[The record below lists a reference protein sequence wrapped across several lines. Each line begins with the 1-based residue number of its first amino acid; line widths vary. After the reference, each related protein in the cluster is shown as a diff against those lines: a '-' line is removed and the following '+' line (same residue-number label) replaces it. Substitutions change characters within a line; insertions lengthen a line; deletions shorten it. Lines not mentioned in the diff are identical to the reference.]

1 MAKSDRDDLIS
12 IIDEDGKD
20 ADIPAILPLM
30 PVRDVVIFN
39 DMLLPLFV
47 GREKSVRAVEE
58 AVTKDS
64 FLMLVT
70 QKDPSI
76 ENPKPDE
83 IYTVGTVS
91 RVLRMLKLPDGS
103 VKALVQGISKARIV
117 RYVKR
122 KDLYLVKIET
132 IVENPIKKINL
143 KTEAMMRNVRDYSKK
158 ILALRGELTGDVSS
172 ILESIDDPGKLADLV
187 ASNLRLKI
195 KESQTLLEHI
205 DPIKRLNHINDLLSR
220 EVELS
225 SIQAKIQSDVRD
237 EISKNQ
243 RDYFLREQ
251 MRVIHKELGEQ
262 DERKQEITDYNKRIK
277 KAKMS
282 KDAAKEAK
290 KQLKRLE
297 QMHPD
302 SAEASVIRTYLDW
315 LVDMP
320 WSITTK
326 DVINIKN
333 AKKMLDADH
342 YALDK
347 VKDRVLEYLS
357 VRKLNPESKGP
368 ILCFV
373 GPPGVGKTSM
383 GRSIAHAMKRKFVRI
398 SLGGIRDEA
407 EIRGH
412 RRTYIGALP
421 GRILQGLKQC
431 GTKNP
436 VFMMDEIDK
445 LGSDFRGDPSS
456 ALLEAFDPEQN
467 VEFSD
472 HYLNL
477 AFDLSKVIF
486 ILTAN
491 LTDTIPAALLD
502 RMEIISF
509 SGYMEEEKR
518 IIAQKYLLPRQ
529 IKENGLKSKPMSI
542 STGALQ
548 QLIREYTSEAGLRNL
563 EREIGNICR
572 KVARKIAEGEKR
584 PFHITKN
591 NLQKYMGVPKYFPEM
606 DQENSQ
612 VGLSTGLAWTQA
624 GGEVLYV
631 EAALIRG
638 KGDLIVTGQLGDV
651 MQESARAAVTYARA
665 NLSSYKIKENLF
677 ENHDVHIH
685 VPAGAIP
692 KDGPSAGIA
701 MATAL
706 ISTLTNKPICKDVAM
721 TGEITLRGRVLPV
734 GGLKEKSLGA
744 LRAGIHTVILP
755 EKNKKDLAE
764 IPANVKRKIRFVPV
778 SNMDEVLSIAIE
790 KQKKSKQLKTK

>member
-12 IIDEDGKD
+12 IIDGDGKD
-20 ADIPAILPLM
+20 ADIPATLPLM

-58 AVTKDS
+58 AVTRDS

-70 QKDPSI
+70 QKDPSV
-76 ENPKPDE
+76 EDPKPDE
-83 IYTVGTVS
+83 IYKVGTVS
-91 RVLRMLKLPDGS
+91 RILRMLKLPDGS

-117 RYVKR
+117 RYVKK
-122 KDLYLVKIET
+122 KDLYLVKIE
-132 IVENPIKKINL
+132 IISENPVKKTSL
-143 KTEAMMRNVRDYSKK
+143 EVEAMMRNVRDYSKK

-172 ILESIDDPGKLADLV
+172 ILESIDNPGKLADLV
-187 ASNLRLKI
+187 ASNLKLKI
-195 KESQTLLEHI
+195 KESQTVLEYI
-205 DPIKRLNHINDLLSR
+205 DPVKRLNKVNDLLSR

-251 MRVIHKELGEQ
+251 MRAIHKELGEH

-277 KAKMS
+277 KARMS
-282 KDAAKEAK
+282 KEAEKEAK

-320 WSITTK
+320 WSVTTK
-326 DVINIKN
+326 GVINIKN
-333 AKKMLDADH
+333 AKKVLDADH

-347 VKDRVLEYLS
+347 VKDRILEYLS

-368 ILCFV
+368 ILCFI

-383 GRSIAHAMKRKFVRI
+383 GRSIAHAMKRKFVGI

-431 GTKNP
+431 GTRNP

-456 ALLEAFDPEQN
+456 ALLEALDPEQN
-467 VEFSD
+467 FAFSD

-477 AFDLSKVIF
+477 PFDLSNVIF

-491 LTDTIPAALLD
+491 LTDTIPSALLD
-502 RMEIISF
+502 RMEIISL
-509 SGYMEEEKR
+509 SGYTEEEKR

-529 IKENGLKSKPMSI
+529 IKENGLKSKTMSI
-542 STGALQ
+542 SAGALQ

-584 PFHITKN
+584 LFHITKG

-606 DQENSQ
+606 DQEDSQ

-624 GGEVLYV
+624 GGEALYV
-631 EAALIRG
+631 EASLIRG

-665 NLSSYKIKENLF
+665 NLSSYKIKENFF

-706 ISTLTNKPICKDVAM
+706 ISTLTNRPVCKDVAM

-744 LRAGIHTVILP
+744 LRAGIHTIILP
-755 EKNKKDLAE
+755 EKNKKDLTE
-764 IPANVKRKIRFVPV
+764 IPANVRRKIKFVLV
-778 SNMDEVLSIAIE
+778 SNMDEVISISIE
-790 KQKKSKQLKTK
+790 KQKKSKQRAVK